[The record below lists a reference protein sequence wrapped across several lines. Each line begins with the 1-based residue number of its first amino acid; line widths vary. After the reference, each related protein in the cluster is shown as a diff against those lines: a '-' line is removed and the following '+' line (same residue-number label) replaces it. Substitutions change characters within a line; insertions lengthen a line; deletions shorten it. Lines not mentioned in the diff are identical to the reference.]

1 MTNTTLKA
9 DSQPNPDAAIL
20 AAWEKRAAAY
30 ATYETLA
37 EHTGDGPYS
46 PEEQA
51 QWDIIDMAELLIRN
65 VPAKTVRGAE
75 IQLWCG
81 FYHVV
86 GAQAG
91 ETNAA
96 LRADLEWFEA
106 RDDDLDW
113 SEKLIVASIRSL
125 RAIGGAA

>member
-1 MTNTTLKA
+1 MSCTSLMA
-9 DSQPNPDAAIL
+9 QSQQEPDAAIL
-20 AAWEKRAAAY
+20 AAWDKRGAAY

-75 IQLWCG
+75 IQLWCA
-81 FYHVV
+81 FYHIV

-96 LRADLEWFEA
+96 LRADLEWFEG

-113 SEKLIVASIRSL
+113 SEKLVVSAIRSL